1 MSIQNGANF
10 LLIVCDTFSK
20 FLMVRPLKSKKMGP
34 VAEAFRDIFEK
45 ERHCLY
51 LRTDLGL
58 EFFNREVGSV
68 LKEFGVHHYGARHTV
83 KASQAERYVKTLKSK
98 IYKFLTKKGGKKRY
112 IDDLPAIVK
121 GINNSV
127 HRSIKMKPANVTLD
141 DQERIFHL
149 LFPNYYTDYPLQ
161 PGGSPA
167 PIHMLKEGEV
177 VRMSNARTAFD
188 KGYKETFSGQLYIV
202 DKIIPRSPPLYE
214 LRMRRENGGKGD
226 EIIGT
231 FYGYELK
238 RVIVS

>member
-1 MSIQNGANF
+1 MSHQNGANF

-45 ERHCLY
+45 ERCCLY

-58 EFFNREVGSV
+58 EFFNREVGIV

-83 KASQAERYVKTLKSK
+83 KASQAERYVRTLKSK

-112 IDDLPAIVK
+112 IDDLQAIVK

-127 HRSIKMKPANVTLD
+127 HRSIKMKPADVTLN
-141 DQERIFHL
+141 DQERLFHL
-149 LFPNYYTDYPLQ
+149 LFPNYYADYPPRLH
-161 PGGSPA
+161 GSRSHT
-167 PIHMLKEGEV
+167 HMLKEGEV
-177 VRMSNARTAFD
+177 VRISNTRTAFD
-188 KGYKETFSGQLYIV
+188 KGYKETFSEQLYIV
-202 DKIIPRSPPLYE
+202 DKTVPRSPPLYE
-214 LRMRRENGGKGD
+214 LRMRREDGGKGV

-231 FYGYELK
+231 YYGFELK
-238 RVIVS
+238 KVIVS